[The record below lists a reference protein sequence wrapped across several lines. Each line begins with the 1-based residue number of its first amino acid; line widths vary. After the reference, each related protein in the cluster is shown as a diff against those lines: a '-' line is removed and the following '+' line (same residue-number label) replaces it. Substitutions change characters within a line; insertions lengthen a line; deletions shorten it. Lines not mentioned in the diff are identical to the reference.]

1 MDFINYPDIRQPWES
16 FEEYDHRLREFRR
29 VQKEKELRRSHI
41 SMGIPPSMLGMNG
54 IGGRNESYQEF
65 CARIDSRIDRERVGA
80 ELERTK
86 QNTKKLILL
95 L

>member
-1 MDFINYPDIRQPWES
+1 MDFRSYPDIRQPWES

-29 VQKEKELRRSHI
+29 VQEEKELRRSHI
-41 SMGIPPSMLGMNG
+41 SMGIPLSMSGMTG
-54 IGGRNESYQEF
+54 IGGRDESYLEF
-65 CARIDSRIDRERVGA
+65 RARIDRERVTA
-80 ELERTK
+80 ELQRIK